1 MIDLKCLRAVSE
13 RDIDMVLVEEL
24 QSSKA
29 FREWVATKVFGSD
42 SYKEKLGAWHSVSDP
57 SLGESDIIFLFAN
70 TTDGTT
76 AVLIEN
82 KISASAQPDQGN
94 RYQKRGIAGQKN
106 GWWDEFKTCL
116 IAPEKY
122 LHSVT
127 QTQTYDVEISYEA
140 IQSYFVNQQE
150 SDERF
155 KHKALVVEEAILQ
168 NRRGYQPEIDSSL
181 SQFVQDYYAFAI
193 DNYPEVGID
202 FPKPRPGGS
211 TWIAFHPDC
220 LPESADIAHQ
230 TTAGFVKLFF
240 RGSAELFESLKNKY
254 QKQLPDGTEIVITGK
269 SVAIITKVPKIR
281 DPHHTAFENYTVE
294 ANAALRAIANII
306 LAVQQSN

>member
-1 MIDLKCLRAVSE
+1 MIDLKCLQAVSE

-29 FREWVATKVFGSD
+29 FREWVATKVYGLD
-42 SYKEKLGAWHSVSDP
+42 CYKEKIGAWHSVSDP

-140 IQSYFVNQQE
+140 IQSYFVNQQQ

-202 FPKPRPGGS
+202 FPKPRPSGS

-220 LPESADIAHQ
+220 LPEHADIAHQ

-240 RGSAELFESLKNKY
+240 RGAAEQFESLKNRY
-254 QKQLPDGTEIVITGK
+254 QDHLSGGTEIVITGK
-269 SVAIITKVPKIR
+269 SVAIITKVPKIG
-281 DPHHTAFENYTVE
+281 DPHHTAFENYTME
-294 ANAALRAIANII
+294 ANEALQAIANII
-306 LAVQQSN
+306 LAVQRAN

>member
-1 MIDLKCLRAVSE
+1 MIDLKCLQAVSE

-29 FREWVATKVFGSD
+29 FREWVATKVYGLD
-42 SYKEKLGAWHSVSDP
+42 CYKEKIGAWHSVSDP
-57 SLGESDIIFLFAN
+57 SLGESDVIFLFAN

-122 LHSVT
+122 LQSVT

-140 IQSYFVNQQE
+140 RPNRQE
-150 SDERF
+150 YAQHHHRF
-155 KHKALVVEEAILQ
+155 
-168 NRRGYQPEIDSSL
+168 DSS
-181 SQFVQDYYAFAI
+181 V
-193 DNYPEVGID
+193 
-202 FPKPRPGGS
+202 R
-211 TWIAFHPDC
+211 T
-220 LPESADIAHQ
+220 ES
-230 TTAGFVKLFF
+230 
-240 RGSAELFESLKNKY
+240 
-254 QKQLPDGTEIVITGK
+254 
-269 SVAIITKVPKIR
+269 
-281 DPHHTAFENYTVE
+281 
-294 ANAALRAIANII
+294 
-306 LAVQQSN
+306 